1 MAQKQQPINPM
12 KRKVDSAHFIAS
24 LIAVTAAL
32 VTQSALAQTTT
43 NSVVFT
49 ETSSST
55 LTVSLDTVMLPGSDI
70 VNTSADHWTVT
81 IPALLITTSPGVNW
95 IEPEN
100 TPFNMSDPTGF
111 NTLTFAAPPSVGVET
126 IVNIVS
132 DTATLGGGI
141 ANLVNGATEEVFNGL
156 PGGPSTNYTFQD
168 NAATAEGHS
177 VPDTGSTLGLLA
189 LALAAL
195 FGASRLGLIRAA

>member
-1 MAQKQQPINPM
+1 M
-12 KRKVDSAHFIAS
+12 KTNRHSVRIIGL

-32 VTQSALAQTTT
+32 VTQSTLAQTVN

-49 ETSSST
+49 ETSPTT
-55 LTVSLDTVMLPGSDI
+55 LTVSLDTLMLPSFDI

-100 TPFNMSDPTGF
+100 KPFNMSNPTGF
-111 NTLTFAAPPSVGVET
+111 NTLTFPTAFGAPPSVGVET

-141 ANLVNGATEEVFNGL
+141 ANLVNGATEQVFNGL
-156 PGGPSTNYTFQD
+156 PDGSFTNYTFND
-168 NAATAEGHS
+168 NAAGVGGEKS
-177 VPDTGSTLGLLA
+177 VPDTGSTVGLLA
-189 LALAAL
+189 LALAAV
-195 FGASRLGLIRAA
+195 FGASRLRSIRAA

>member
-1 MAQKQQPINPM
+1 M
-12 KRKVDSAHFIAS
+12 KTNRHSVRIIGL

-32 VTQSALAQTTT
+32 VTQSTLAQTVN

-49 ETSSST
+49 ETSPTT
-55 LTVSLDTVMLPGSDI
+55 LTVSLDTLMLPSFDI

-100 TPFNMSDPTGF
+100 KPFNLSDPTGF
-111 NTLTFAAPPSVGVET
+111 NTLTFGLLASSVGPLIQVET

-132 DTATLGGGI
+132 DTGTLGGNI
-141 ANLVNGATEEVFNGL
+141 ANLGNGKTEEVFNGF
-156 PGGPSTNYTFQD
+156 SVTNYTFID
-168 NAATAEGHS
+168 NAAGVSGEKS

-189 LALAAL
+189 LALLAL
-195 FGASRLGLIRAA
+195 FGASRLRCIRVA